1 MKDKDFENWQET
13 RKDGMIHF
21 ILLGGLLSYGL
32 PMFIVMA
39 WVTKPFAN
47 GYTSTSA
54 IIHYIVW
61 PIAGIL
67 FGAIM
72 WFITEQRYLSEVERR
87 KGR

>member
-1 MKDKDFENWQET
+1 MKEKEFNDWQET
-13 RKDGMIHF
+13 RKDGMVSF
-21 ILLGGLLSYGL
+21 ILLSGLLSYGL
-32 PMFIVMA
+32 PMFIVMS

-47 GYTSTSA
+47 GYASNSA

-72 WFITEQRYLSEVERR
+72 WFVTEQRYLSEVEKR
-87 KGR
+87 KNN